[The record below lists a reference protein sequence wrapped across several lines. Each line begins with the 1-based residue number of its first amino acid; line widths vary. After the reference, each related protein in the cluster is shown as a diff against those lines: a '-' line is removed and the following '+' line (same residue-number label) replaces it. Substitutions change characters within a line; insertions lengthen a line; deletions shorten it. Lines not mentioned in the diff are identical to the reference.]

1 MIEGISTIGSGK
13 VNAFIMVPNDAFL
26 EDYYTEIYLRAE
38 DVEGLSSYSQE
49 YRQQIQSLIPSLEKL
64 GEERAVIR
72 LEEVR
77 KEANEKIA
85 DAQKRAG

>member
-1 MIEGISTIGSGK
+1 M
-13 VNAFIMVPNDAFL
+13 
-26 EDYYTEIYLRAE
+26 
-38 DVEGLSSYSQE
+38 EGLSSYSQE

-85 DAQKRAG
+85 DAQKELDEGVEIQQKELADARERTG